1 MVKAGMSEM
10 DALIAATRTGADLCE
25 VADRLGTIEVGKLA
39 DLLVL
44 SANPLEDISNVRKVK
59 RVLKNGKL
67 VNLEQDEGLTDYFEL
82 YC

>member
-1 MVKAGMSEM
+1 M
-10 DALIAATRTGADLCE
+10 
-25 VADRLGTIEVGKLA
+25 GKLA

-59 RVLKNGKL
+59 RVLKNGKP
-67 VNLEQDEGLTDYFEL
+67 VNLDQDEGLTDYFEL